1 VNIEAADDIYG
12 FFYRADG
19 KLLRTS
25 LPFYIGRVIGMA
37 GALLVRDI
45 MTKTLRTVRPNSSV
59 LDAVQ
64 KMNKFNIG
72 SILVVDGRRPVGIV
86 TERDILRRVVE
97 LSMEPSIVKVS
108 DIMSHPVVTINPDAT
123 IEEAARLMTAKQI
136 KKLPVV
142 QEDGVVGIITTMD
155 IMKAAPRMMDLF
167 GELSQTRRP

>member
-1 VNIEAADDIYG
+1 
-12 FFYRADG
+12 
-19 KLLRTS
+19 
-25 LPFYIGRVIGMA
+25 MA

-45 MTKTLRTVRPNSSV
+45 MTKTLRTVKPNSSV

-72 SILVVDGRRPVGIV
+72 SILVVDGRKPVGIV

-108 DIMSHPVVTINPDAT
+108 DIMSHPVITINPDAT
-123 IEEAARLMTAKQI
+123 IEEAARLMTVRQI

-142 QEDGVVGIITTMD
+142 EEDGVVGIITTMD
-155 IMKAAPRMMDLF
+155 IMKAAPRMMNLF
-167 GELSQTRRP
+167 EELSRTRLF

>member
-1 VNIEAADDIYG
+1 
-12 FFYRADG
+12 
-19 KLLRTS
+19 
-25 LPFYIGRVIGMA
+25 MA

-45 MTKTLRTVRPNSSV
+45 MTKTLRTVKPNSSV

-72 SILVVDGRRPVGIV
+72 SILVVDGRKPVGIV

-108 DIMSHPVVTINPDAT
+108 DIMSHPVITINPDAT
-123 IEEAARLMTAKQI
+123 IEEAARLMTVRQI

-142 QEDGVVGIITTMD
+142 EEDGVVGIITTMD

>member
-1 VNIEAADDIYG
+1 
-12 FFYRADG
+12 
-19 KLLRTS
+19 
-25 LPFYIGRVIGMA
+25 MA
-37 GALLVRDI
+37 GVLLVRDI
-45 MTKTLRTVRPNSSV
+45 MTKTIRTVRPNSSV

-97 LSMEPSIVKVS
+97 HSTDPSIIKVS
-108 DIMSHPVVTINPDAT
+108 EIMSHPVVTINPEVT

-142 QEDGVVGIITTMD
+142 EEDSIVGIITTMD
-155 IMKAAPRMMDLF
+155 IMKAAPRMMNLF
-167 GELSQTRRP
+167 EELSRTPRT

>member
-1 VNIEAADDIYG
+1 LNIQAADDIYG
-12 FFYRADG
+12 FFSHADR

-25 LPFYIGRVIGMA
+25 LPFYICRVIGMA

-45 MTKTLRTVRPNSSV
+45 MTKTLRTVKPNSSV

-72 SILVVDGRRPVGIV
+72 SILVVDGRKPVGIV

-108 DIMSHPVVTINPDAT
+108 DIMSHPVITINPDAT
-123 IEEAARLMTAKQI
+123 IEEAARLMTVRQI

-142 QEDGVVGIITTMD
+142 EEDGVVGIITTMD